1 VIDEVPAVVA
11 LVETVAT
18 DGELL
23 VTVTVTADAGAV
35 FNAKFENVIRSL
47 PVVTVLGL
55 VMPPTVTV
63 ICWNTL
69 GVL

>member
-1 VIDEVPAVVA
+1 MIDEVPAVVA

-23 VTVTVTADAGAV
+23 VTVTLTADAGAV
-35 FNAKFENVIRSL
+35 FRAKLEKVMRSL
-47 PVVTVLGL
+47 PVVTILGE
-55 VMPPTVTV
+55 VMPATVTV
-63 ICWNTL
+63 ICWKTL